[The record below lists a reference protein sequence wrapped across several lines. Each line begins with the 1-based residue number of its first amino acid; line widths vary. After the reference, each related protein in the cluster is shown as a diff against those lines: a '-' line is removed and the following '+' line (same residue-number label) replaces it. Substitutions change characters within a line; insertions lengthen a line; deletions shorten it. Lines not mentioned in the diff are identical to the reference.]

1 MEDEPVDE
9 TSLEQDDSLELVTAS
24 EKEIAKE
31 KKRDIK
37 ELPAKK
43 LPSLLR
49 RSYSQW
55 ALEHMLIKKISIP
68 EDKEFLRSLF
78 VLGADAR
85 HADRY
90 ALDPER
96 LYSRRELS
104 RCKSLVK
111 AINSHRGTVRLIPLA
126 ATILFI
132 LIASAVVTLFK
143 NQIAQMLIVNACEKV
158 FKAKMDIDSVD
169 VQIFG
174 SSLTI
179 NHIQVGNRNSQMK
192 NLFEA
197 QKIDVDFNL
206 TELLRGRFDAENLEL
221 SGLAFNTD
229 RTYSCYI
236 PGSETS
242 LGEDILETPFM
253 QSVKNRSAEAIDTL
267 YTEVTDV
274 LGGDDINAIVEN
286 VQKQLQ
292 TPAMFTQTMEF
303 SQNMVTK
310 WTDRPAELKTQVDSF
325 AATIQD
331 LQNLQISSTF
341 DIEVLNA
348 NLTRVN
354 NAITASRTI
363 KESAS
368 SLVTEVKTDV
378 QSVQTQAQNFTQ
390 AAQADIQFAQDKL
403 TSIKN
408 IGANATTIFTS
419 ALDSVGYDLLGK
431 YYPYAKQAISY
442 AEELKQKSQSETPE
456 KEKKK
461 TVDRNRM
468 EGTTFWFRPDKP
480 SFLIEKASVSGNG
493 FSGAVTEITND
504 QNVRDMPT
512 HAVVFFETADVS
524 NTVHLLLDMRRNTT
538 EPLVKVQY
546 TGSGFTAAID
556 GTTIAAKSGIPSI
569 NGKVTVSLEGS
580 GGNNQFSAGG
590 SILVDPVTL
599 SSDGFENAL
608 ITRYYQTALQSVS
621 AIKVGVSTG
630 YTEARGVWLDLD
642 GNFADQFASA
652 LYAVVQTIGTD
663 AKKFALQK
671 IQDEINAS
679 QNEVLLTAKQFLG
692 IEGDIDIQ
700 NLRITDLQGMLEKK
714 KTEIEAQLKKAAADA
729 VLGGVQQ
736 TFGSQDQEAADAA
749 STLLQ
754 KWGF

>member
-1 MEDEPVDE
+1 MEDE
-9 TSLEQDDSLELVTAS
+9 SLESPSLEIAGAS

-37 ELPAKK
+37 DLPAKK

-68 EDKEFLRSLF
+68 EDKAFLQSLF
-78 VLGADAR
+78 VQGINEK
-85 HADRY
+85 HPERY
-90 ALDPER
+90 TLDPER

-111 AINSHRGTVRLIPLA
+111 AINSHRGTVRLIPLV

-132 LIASAVVTLFK
+132 LLVATVVTLFK
-143 NQIAQMLIVNACEKV
+143 NQIAEKAIITACEKV
-158 FKAKMDIDSVD
+158 FKAKTDIDSVD

-192 NLFEA
+192 NLFEV
-197 QKIDVDFNL
+197 KKVDIDFNL

-242 LGEDILETPFM
+242 VGEDIMETPFM
-253 QSVKNRSAEAIDTL
+253 KSVKNRGAQALDTL

-292 TPAMFTQTMEF
+292 TPALFTQTMTYG
-303 SQNMVTK
+303 QDLVTK
-310 WTDRPAELKTQVDSF
+310 WANRPDQLKEQVDSF

-331 LQNLQISSTF
+331 LQNLKVSSTF
-341 DIEVLNA
+341 DVEILKE
-348 NLTRVN
+348 NLTRIN
-354 NAITASRTI
+354 NAISASREIKNTAS
-363 KESAS
+363 A
-368 SLVTEVKTDV
+368 LLTEVQGDV
-378 QSVQTQAQNFTQ
+378 KGVQTQVQNFTQ

-442 AEELKQKSQSETPE
+442 AEELKQKSQEETP
-456 KEKKK
+456 KKQKKK

-480 SFLIEKASVSGNG
+480 TFLVEKASVSGDG
-493 FSGAVTEITND
+493 FSGSLTEVTND
-504 QNVRDMPT
+504 QNVRGLPT
-512 HAVVFFETADVS
+512 QALINFNVGEVS
-524 NTVHLLLDMRRNTT
+524 NALSLVVDARRNTT
-538 EPLVKVQY
+538 EPLINARY
-546 TGSGFTAAID
+546 TGSGFLAAID
-556 GTTIAAKSGIPSI
+556 GTTIAKKSGVPSI
-569 NGKVTVSLEGS
+569 NGRVTLTLEGS

-590 SILVDPVTL
+590 SIALDPVTL
-599 SSDGFENAL
+599 TSDGFENEM
-608 ITRYYQTALQSVS
+608 ITRYYKTALGAVTR
-621 AIKVGVSTG
+621 INMGVTAG
-630 YTEARGVWLDLD
+630 YTEASGAYLNLD
-642 GNFADQFASA
+642 GNFAEQFSQA
-652 LYAVVQTIGTD
+652 LLAVVKTIGMD
-663 AKKFALQK
+663 AKNFALKK
-671 IQDEINAS
+671 IQDEINTS
-679 QNEVLLTAKQFLG
+679 QNEVIVKAKEFMG
-692 IEGDIDIQ
+692 IEGDIDLQ
-700 NLRITDLQGMLEKK
+700 NMRISDLQGMLEKK
-714 KTEIEAQLKKAAADA
+714 RVEVEAQIKKAASDA
-729 VLGGVQQ
+729 VLNGVQQ